1 MRQETRLGRGVS
13 KAPEETTALS
23 KAETPESSRRD
34 SLFLSLDVCQG
45 QQDSGPVEHAVFPRA
60 PLYFSGAEHATLP
73 GRGCHPR
80 PGSAEEGQQL
90 FFTPPVPPPMY
101 QILRPLPTTVLTV
114 NSKPFVNFFSPKVL
128 VDTKSDRTAKGNPQ
142 ELGSGGGG
150 QGLRQLHLELSVCI
164 SNSPLGDI
172 PRQIFLSSQKLE
184 GCYF

>member
-90 FFTPPVPPPMY
+90 FFIPPVPPPMY

-128 VDTKSDRTAKGNPQ
+128 VKTQNLTGLQKVTLRNWGQGVEAKG
-142 ELGSGGGG
+142 
-150 QGLRQLHLELSVCI
+150 
-164 SNSPLGDI
+164 
-172 PRQIFLSSQKLE
+172 
-184 GCYF
+184 